1 MNLATLIEP
10 YAERDD
16 KGVAARTVEAQ
27 IKWLLGKGIPRD
39 HIDKAILSVYSEME
53 KGKTY
58 ASGHDLDHALLDA
71 AKGSHHEEI
80 SDSVKKLEDFF
91 NGLKAPTAGRW
102 KHLKAVFTGKVT

>member
-1 MNLATLIEP
+1 MDLGQLIEP

-16 KGVAARTVEAQ
+16 KGNPARTIEAQ
-27 IKWLLGKGIPRD
+27 IKWLLKKGIPRD
-39 HIDKAILSVYSEME
+39 HIDKAILSVYSEIE

-71 AKGSHHEEI
+71 AKGSHHAEI
-80 SDSVKKLEDFF
+80 SDSVRKLEDFF
-91 NGLKAPTAGRW
+91 NGLKTPAASRW